1 MCYEM
6 LYSFENQRT
15 GKENTING
23 TANYYVKND
32 NARPWASLASQQIF
46 LKRGYRNIEVL
57 DKYTLKLWLRD
68 LQTMSRKF
76 LL

>member
-32 NARPWASLASQQIF
+32 NARP
-46 LKRGYRNIEVL
+46 
-57 DKYTLKLWLRD
+57 
-68 LQTMSRKF
+68 
-76 LL
+76 